1 MLLGDGDG
9 FVSCLCGE
17 RHWGLHG
24 AAGLLLTDPGRG
36 VLLQHRAGWTHHGE
50 TWALPG
56 GAIRSDETPAQAA
69 TRETEEE
76 TAVPACSVRLLAAR
90 AEDHGSWSYTTVL
103 ATVRDAVLPRVAN
116 AESTALDWVDPAEVE
131 NYPLHRN
138 FAAAWP
144 SLRAQL
150 DRELVFVVDGA
161 NVVGSRPDGWW
172 RDRAGAAVRLRDRLA
187 VLTRT
192 GVETADLDLEHEGRW
207 LWWPRIVLVV
217 EGKAKRTEASA
228 AVEVVSAE
236 HDGDSAIVA
245 TTAALRRERPRDHVV
260 VVTADRLLGQR
271 VRAEGA
277 ALVAPSALLG
287 LLDACEAAS

>member
-9 FVSCLCGE
+9 FVSCVCGE

-24 AAGLLLTDPGRG
+24 AAGLLLTDPRRG

-76 TAVPACSVRLLAAR
+76 TAVPAGSVRVLSAR
-90 AEDHGSWSYTTVL
+90 AEDHGTWRYTTVL
-103 ATVRDAVLPRVAN
+103 ATVDGSVRPRVAN
-116 AESTALDWVDPAEVE
+116 AESTALDWVDPDDVE
-131 NYPLHRN
+131 RYPLHRN

-150 DRELVFVVDGA
+150 DRELVLVVDAA
-161 NVVGSRPDGWW
+161 NVMGARPDGWW
-172 RDRAGAAVRLRDRLA
+172 RDRAAAAGRLRDRLA
-187 VLTRT
+187 VLGSS
-192 GVETADLDLEHEGRW
+192 GVEATDLDLDHDGLW
-207 LWWPRIVLVV
+207 VWWPRIVLVV
-217 EGKAKRTEASA
+217 EGQARQTAA
-228 AVEVVSAE
+228 VDAVEVVSAE

-245 TTAALRRERPRDHVV
+245 TTAALLRDRPRDHVL
-260 VVTADRLLGQR
+260 VVTADRLLRDR

-277 ALVAPSALLG
+277 GVIGPSALWT
-287 LLDACEAAS
+287 LLDTCAV

>member
-9 FVSCLCGE
+9 FVSCVCGE

-24 AAGLLLTDPGRG
+24 AAGLLLTDPRRG

-76 TAVPACSVRLLAAR
+76 TAVPAGSVRVLSAR
-90 AEDHGSWSYTTVL
+90 AEDHGTWRYTTVL
-103 ATVRDAVLPRVAN
+103 ATADGSVRPRVAN

-131 NYPLHRN
+131 KYPLHRN

-150 DRELVFVVDGA
+150 DRELVLVVDAA
-161 NVVGSRPDGWW
+161 NVVGARPDGWW
-172 RDRAGAAVRLRDRLA
+172 RDRAAAAGRLRDRLA
-187 VLTRT
+187 LLGSA
-192 GVETADLDLEHEGRW
+192 GVEATDLDLDHDGLW
-207 LWWPRIVLVV
+207 VWWPRIVLVV
-217 EGKAKRTEASA
+217 EGQARETAA
-228 AVEVVSAE
+228 VDAVEVVPAE

-245 TTAALRRERPRDHVV
+245 TTAALVRQRPRDHVL
-260 VVTADRLLGQR
+260 VVTADRLLRDR

-277 ALVAPSALLG
+277 GVIGPSALWA
-287 LLDACEAAS
+287 LLDTCAV